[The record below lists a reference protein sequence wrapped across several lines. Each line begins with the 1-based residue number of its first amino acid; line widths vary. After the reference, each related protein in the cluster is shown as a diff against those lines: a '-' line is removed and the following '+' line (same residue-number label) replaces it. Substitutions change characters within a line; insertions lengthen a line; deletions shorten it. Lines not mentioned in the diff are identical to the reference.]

1 MTQRQP
7 SEPPEQQ
14 PSPDPV
20 NPIPDLEIMSA
31 SDVRQNFGSVVNR
44 VARGEGRVVIE
55 KHGSPAAGIV
65 SIEDI
70 RRLRR
75 MDEVTSRRRRM
86 LDEMRAPFRDVPA
99 EELLREAKAS
109 VTEVR
114 AERIAERR
122 RQQGEAAAQ
131 AGSAPDRG

>member
-7 SEPPEQQ
+7 SEPTEQQ

-20 NPIPDLEIMSA
+20 NPILDPETMSA

-70 RRLRR
+70 RRLRQ
-75 MDEVTSRRRRM
+75 MDVVTSRRRQVVEDIR
-86 LDEMRAPFRDVPA
+86 RHFRDVDP
-99 EELLREAKAS
+99 EEMERETNKIFEEMRQEDREARRHD
-109 VTEVR
+109 R
-114 AERIAERR
+114 AV
-122 RQQGEAAAQ
+122 GE
-131 AGSAPDRG
+131 